1 MKKAFLFATLVLFIT
16 SCELDHE
23 TQKNNMQTI
32 TEDSICFSYYT
43 TDINGKIQNLF
54 NEEDRILVYIGIQN
68 NSQDSIWARVGHFGR
83 CYNRSGQFIEAL
95 SLYAPSDTLPEFKA
109 ISPKDMKKFGNGY
122 ILSVPRDKYLYEKP
136 RVILYK
142 KGREDATKEY
152 VLPLTINFEVR

>member
-68 NSQDSIWARVGHFGR
+68 NSQDSIWARVGHFGM
-83 CYNRSGQFIEAL
+83 CYNRNGQFIEEL
-95 SLYAPSDTLPEFKA
+95 SIYATPDTWPEFKA
-109 ISPKDMKKFGNGY
+109 ISPKDMKRFGIGY
-122 ILSVPRDKYLYEKP
+122 KLSVPCDSYFYEKP

-142 KGREDATKEY
+142 KGGENVKEEC
-152 VLPLTINFEVR
+152 VLPLTIHFEVR